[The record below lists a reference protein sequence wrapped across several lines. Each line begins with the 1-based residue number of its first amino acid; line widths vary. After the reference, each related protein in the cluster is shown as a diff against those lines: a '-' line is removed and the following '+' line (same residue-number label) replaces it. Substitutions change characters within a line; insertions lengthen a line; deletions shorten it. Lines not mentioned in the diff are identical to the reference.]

1 MARTDA
7 LVLGA
12 GIVGTSIALHLVKR
26 GLSVALVDR
35 AGAGEGTSFGN
46 VGIIEGNTIFPQ
58 AFPSRLDAL
67 LRIALKRAPEA
78 NYHLGFLP
86 QVAPWL
92 ASFHA
97 WSRPERLVE
106 TAHVMRSFFARAA
119 AEHEALVAESGAGA
133 VVRQTGWLK
142 LFRQDRSF
150 AATARERDLAA
161 TFGIPTR
168 VLDVDE
174 ARTLEPSLEPV
185 FRRAIFLPDVMSVS
199 NPLALTRAYARRFE
213 ALGGVTLTGDA
224 RTLRRDGERWRIAA
238 EEGIVE
244 ATHAVAA
251 LGPWSP
257 DLLAP
262 LGIRLPLGIKRGYH
276 RHFQARGNAALA
288 RPVLDADNG
297 YCITPMQQ
305 GIRLATGA
313 EFAARDAPPT
323 PVQFD
328 RLMPAAR
335 ELFPLGDP
343 VEDKPWM
350 GSRPCFADSRP
361 VIGRAPGQSGLWLA
375 YGHGHWGLTLGPA
388 TGRLVAELMTGAEP
402 FCDPTPFRAERFNSH

>member
-12 GIVGTSIALHLVKR
+12 GIVGTSIALHLAKR

-46 VGIIEGNTIFPQ
+46 AGIIEGNTIFPQ

-78 NYHLGFLP
+78 NYHLAFLP
-86 QVAPWL
+86 HVAPWL
-92 ASFHA
+92 ASFYA
-97 WSRPERLVE
+97 WSRPRPLAE
-106 TAHVMRSFFARAA
+106 TAQVMRPFFARAV
-119 AEHEALVAESGAGA
+119 AEHQALIEEAGA
-133 VVRQTGWLK
+133 SGVVRQTGWLK
-142 LFRQDRSF
+142 LFRKEQSF

-174 ARTLEPSLEPV
+174 TRTLEPSLEPV
-185 FRRAIFLPDVMSVS
+185 FRQAIFLPEVMSVS
-199 NPLALTRAYARRFE
+199 NPLGLTRAYARRFE
-213 ALGGVTLTGDA
+213 ALGGVALTGDA
-224 RTLRRDGERWRIAA
+224 RTLRRDGDRWRVAA

-244 ATHAVAA
+244 ASQAVVA

-276 RHFQARGNAALA
+276 RHFHARGNAALA

-305 GIRLATGA
+305 GIRLTTGA
-313 EFAARDAPPT
+313 EFAARDAPAT
-323 PVQFD
+323 PVQFA

-335 ELFPLGDP
+335 ELFPLADP
-343 VEDKPWM
+343 VEATPWM
-350 GSRPCFADSRP
+350 GARPCFADSRP
-361 VIGRAPGQSGLWLA
+361 VIGRAPGQPGLWLA

-388 TGRLVAELMTGAEP
+388 TGRLVAELVTGAAP
-402 FCDPTPFRAERFNSH
+402 FCDPTPFRAERFQ

>member
-1 MARTDA
+1 M
-7 LVLGA
+7 
-12 GIVGTSIALHLVKR
+12 
-26 GLSVALVDR
+26 
-35 AGAGEGTSFGN
+35 
-46 VGIIEGNTIFPQ
+46 
-58 AFPSRLDAL
+58 
-67 LRIALKRAPEA
+67 
-78 NYHLGFLP
+78 
-86 QVAPWL
+86 
-92 ASFHA
+92 
-97 WSRPERLVE
+97 
-106 TAHVMRSFFARAA
+106 
-119 AEHEALVAESGAGA
+119 
-133 VVRQTGWLK
+133 VRQTGWLK

-174 ARTLEPSLEPV
+174 ARALEPSLEPV

-213 ALGGVTLTGDA
+213 AIGGVALTGDA
-224 RTLRRDGERWRIAA
+224 RTLRRDGDRWRIAA

-244 ATHAVAA
+244 ASHAVVA

-276 RHFQARGNAALA
+276 RHFRANGNAALA
-288 RPVLDADNG
+288 RPVLDADSG

-305 GIRLATGA
+305 GIRLTTGA
-313 EFAARDAPPT
+313 EFAARDAAPT

-343 VEDKPWM
+343 VEDKPWL
-350 GSRPCFADSRP
+350 GVAALLCRLAAGDRASARSAGPVARVRPRP
-361 VIGRAPGQSGLWLA
+361 
-375 YGHGHWGLTLGPA
+375 LGPDA
-388 TGRLVAELMTGAEP
+388 RPRDGPARRRDDHR
-402 FCDPTPFRAERFNSH
+402 C